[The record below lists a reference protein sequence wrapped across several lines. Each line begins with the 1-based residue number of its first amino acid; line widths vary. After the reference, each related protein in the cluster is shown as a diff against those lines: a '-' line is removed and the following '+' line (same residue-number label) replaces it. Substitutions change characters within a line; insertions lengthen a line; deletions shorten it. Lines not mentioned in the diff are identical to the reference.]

1 MKSEKN
7 INDEKLRA
15 FLNIVFVNEEN
26 EVLAIIYN
34 GDIVAKKGYRI
45 LLDSDFDHL
54 EERGKDG
61 RIFARKRLGE
71 FRIKG

>member
-7 INDEKLRA
+7 MNDEKLRA
-15 FLNIVFVNEEN
+15 FPNIVFVNEEN
-26 EVLAIIYN
+26 EVLAMIYN

-45 LLDSDFDHL
+45 LLDSDFDYL

-61 RIFARKRLGE
+61 QIFARKRLGE